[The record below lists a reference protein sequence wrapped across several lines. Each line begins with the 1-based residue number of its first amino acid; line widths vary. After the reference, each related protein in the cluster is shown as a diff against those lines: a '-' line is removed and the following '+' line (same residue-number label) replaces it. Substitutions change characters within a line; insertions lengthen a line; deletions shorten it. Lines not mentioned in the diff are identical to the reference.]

1 MDWKFISTRKC
12 IDNIIPDILIYD
24 AGVDVHKNDK
34 LGNLN
39 LTSKG
44 ILERDKMVI
53 SFFKNKSIPVATV
66 IGGGYADDNLELAK
80 RHSIIF
86 QAVNEIFN

>member
-1 MDWKFISTRKC
+1 MKETLRKC
-12 IDNIIPDILIYD
+12 MDNITPDIVIYD

-39 LTSKG
+39 ITSNG

-53 SFFKNKSIPVATV
+53 SFLKINLYVATTSV
-66 IGGGYADDNLELAK
+66 DIQM
-80 RHSIIF
+80 II
-86 QAVNEIFN
+86 

>member
-1 MDWKFISTRKC
+1 M
-12 IDNIIPDILIYD
+12 DNITPDIVIYD

-39 LTSKG
+39 ITSKG

-53 SFFKNKSIPVATV
+53 SF
-66 IGGGYADDNLELAK
+66 
-80 RHSIIF
+80 
-86 QAVNEIFN
+86 

>member
-1 MDWKFISTRKC
+1 M
-12 IDNIIPDILIYD
+12 DNINPDIVIYD

-39 LTSKG
+39 ITSKG

-53 SFFKNKSIPVATV
+53 SFLKI
-66 IGGGYADDNLELAK
+66 NLSQLQLL
-80 RHSIIF
+80 SVVDIQII
-86 QAVNEIFN
+86 I

>member
-1 MDWKFISTRKC
+1 MMLELMYIKMI
-12 IDNIIPDILIYD
+12 N
-24 AGVDVHKNDK
+24 
-34 LGNLN
+34 LGNLK

-53 SFFKNKSIPVATV
+53 SFFKNKFIPVATV
-66 IGGGYADDNLELAK
+66 IGGGYSDNNIELAK

-86 QAVNEIFN
+86 SSC